1 MFSQKDILNTLDMI
15 DKRHLDIRTIT
26 MGISLLDCCDT
37 DLDRCCEKI
46 YKKITTCAKDLVKVG
61 CEIEKEFGKGSIMKL
76 GSYAATRNIGVIP
89 TGCLTLDLALGVG
102 GLPKGRIIEIYGP
115 EASGKTTV
123 TLHVIAQV
131 QKMGGTA
138 AFIDAEQAL
147 DPVYAK
153 NLGINLDEL
162 YISQPDSGEQ
172 ALDILEYLV
181 RSNAVDLIVV
191 DSVAALTP
199 KSELEG
205 DMGESHMGVQA
216 RLMSQALRKLVAIGN
231 KSNTCIIFINQLR
244 DKIGVMFGSPET
256 TTGGKALKFYS
267 SVRLDVRRVDQ
278 VKDGSE
284 IVGSKTRVKVVKN
297 KVAPPFKTAEFE
309 IIFGK
314 GISNSACILDA
325 AVERGLIEKSGSWF
339 SYNGEKIAQGR
350 EKAMV
355 WLEAHPEI
363 MEAIQATVKAELN
376 PPVEEE

>member
-1 MFSQKDILNTLDMI
+1 MTDDKKHALEQTILQ
-15 DKRHLDIRTIT
+15 
-26 MGISLLDCCDT
+26 
-37 DLDRCCEKI
+37 
-46 YKKITTCAKDLVKVG
+46 
-61 CEIEKEFGKGSIMKL
+61 IEKEFGKGSIMKL
-76 GSYAATRNIGVIP
+76 GSYAASRNIEVIP
-89 TGCLTLDLALGVG
+89 TGCLPLDMALGVG

-147 DPVYAK
+147 DPVYAA

-172 ALDILEYLV
+172 ALDILDYLV

-199 KSELEG
+199 RSELEG

-216 RLMSQALRKLVAIGN
+216 RLMSQCLRKIIAVGN

-244 DKIGVMFGSPET
+244 DKIGVMFGNPET

-267 SVRLDVRRVDQ
+267 SVRLDVRKVDQ
-278 VKDGSE
+278 IKDGSE
-284 IVGSKTRVKVVKN
+284 IIGSKTRVKVVKN
-297 KVAPPFKTAEFE
+297 KVAPPFKSAEFE

-314 GISNSACILDA
+314 GISNSGCILDMA
-325 AVERGLIEKSGSWF
+325 IAHGFIDKSGSWF
-339 SYNGEKIAQGR
+339 SYNGEKIGQGR
-350 EKAMV
+350 ENAKLY
-355 WLEAHPEI
+355 LENHPEVMDLI
-363 MEAIQATVKAELN
+363 SDKIREKLKPST
-376 PPVEEE
+376 EEEKAD

>member
-1 MFSQKDILNTLDMI
+1 MTDDKKKALEQTILQ
-15 DKRHLDIRTIT
+15 
-26 MGISLLDCCDT
+26 
-37 DLDRCCEKI
+37 
-46 YKKITTCAKDLVKVG
+46 
-61 CEIEKEFGKGSIMKL
+61 IEKEFGKGSIMKL
-76 GSYAATRNIGVIP
+76 GSYAASRNIEVIP
-89 TGCLTLDLALGVG
+89 TGCLPLDVALGVG
-102 GLPKGRIIEIYGP
+102 GLPRGRIIEIYGP

-172 ALDILEYLV
+172 ALDILDYLV
-181 RSNAVDLIVV
+181 RSNAVDVIVV

-199 KSELEG
+199 RSELEG

-216 RLMSQALRKLVAIGN
+216 RLMSQCLRKIIAVGN

-244 DKIGVMFGSPET
+244 DKIGVMFGNPET

-267 SVRLDVRRVDQ
+267 SVRLDVRKVDQ
-278 VKDGSE
+278 IKDGSE
-284 IVGSKTRVKVVKN
+284 IIGSKTRVKVVKN

-314 GISNSACILDA
+314 GISNSGCILDM
-325 AVERGLIEKSGSWF
+325 AVAQGLIEKSGSWF
-339 SYNGEKIAQGR
+339 SYNGEKIGQGR
-350 EKAMV
+350 ENAKLY
-355 WLEAHPEI
+355 LENHPELMDSLSDTI
-363 MEAIQATVKAELN
+363 RDRLKPAE
-376 PPVEEE
+376 ETDETAE

>member
-1 MFSQKDILNTLDMI
+1 MTDDKKRALEQTILQ
-15 DKRHLDIRTIT
+15 
-26 MGISLLDCCDT
+26 
-37 DLDRCCEKI
+37 
-46 YKKITTCAKDLVKVG
+46 
-61 CEIEKEFGKGSIMKL
+61 IEKEFGKGSIMKL
-76 GSYAATRNIGVIP
+76 GSYAASRNIEVIP
-89 TGCLTLDLALGVG
+89 TGCLPLDMALGIG

-172 ALDILEYLV
+172 ALDILDYLV
-181 RSNAVDLIVV
+181 RSSAVDLVVV

-199 KSELEG
+199 RAELEG
-205 DMGESHMGVQA
+205 DMGDSHMGVQA
-216 RLMSQALRKLVAIGN
+216 RLMSQCLRKIIATGN
-231 KSNTCIIFINQLR
+231 KSNTCVIFINQLR
-244 DKIGVMFGSPET
+244 DKIGVMFGNPET

-267 SVRLDVRRVDQ
+267 SVRLDVRKVDQ

-284 IVGSKTRVKVVKN
+284 IIGSKTRVKVVKN
-297 KVAPPFKTAEFE
+297 KVAPPFKQAEFE

-314 GISNSACILDA
+314 GICNSGCVLDM
-325 AVERGLIEKSGSWF
+325 AVTNGYIEKSGSWF
-339 SYNGEKIAQGR
+339 SYNGEKIGQGR
-350 EKAMV
+350 ENAKLYLENHPDIMES
-355 WLEAHPEI
+355 LEAKIKE
-363 MEAIQATVKAELN
+363 KLK
-376 PPVEEE
+376 PVEESEETPAE

>member
-1 MFSQKDILNTLDMI
+1 MTDDKKKALEQTILQ
-15 DKRHLDIRTIT
+15 
-26 MGISLLDCCDT
+26 
-37 DLDRCCEKI
+37 
-46 YKKITTCAKDLVKVG
+46 
-61 CEIEKEFGKGSIMKL
+61 IEKEFGKGSIMKL
-76 GSYAATRNIGVIP
+76 GSYAATRNIEVIP
-89 TGCLTLDLALGVG
+89 TGCLTLDLALGIG

-350 EKAMV
+350 EKAKV

>member
-1 MFSQKDILNTLDMI
+1 MTDDKKKALEQTILQ
-15 DKRHLDIRTIT
+15 
-26 MGISLLDCCDT
+26 
-37 DLDRCCEKI
+37 
-46 YKKITTCAKDLVKVG
+46 
-61 CEIEKEFGKGSIMKL
+61 IEKEFGKGSIMKL
-76 GSYAATRNIGVIP
+76 GSYAASRNIEVIP
-89 TGCLTLDLALGVG
+89 TGCLPLDVALGVG

-172 ALDILEYLV
+172 ALDILDYLV

-199 KSELEG
+199 RSELEG

-216 RLMSQALRKLVAIGN
+216 RLMSQCLRKIIAVGN
-231 KSNTCIIFINQLR
+231 KSKTCIIFINQLR
-244 DKIGVMFGSPET
+244 DKIGVMFGNPET

-267 SVRLDVRRVDQ
+267 SVRLDVRKVDQ
-278 VKDGSE
+278 IKDGSE
-284 IVGSKTRVKVVKN
+284 IIGSKTRVKVVKN

-314 GISNSACILDA
+314 GISNSGCILDM
-325 AVERGLIEKSGSWF
+325 AVAHGLVEKSGSWF
-339 SYNGEKIAQGR
+339 SYNGEKIGQGR
-350 EKAMV
+350 ENAKLY
-355 WLEAHPEI
+355 LENHPDV
-363 MEAIQATVKAELN
+363 MESLSTIIRDRLKPA
-376 PPVEEE
+376 EEEAEAGAEEL

>member
-1 MFSQKDILNTLDMI
+1 MTDDKKRALEQTILQ
-15 DKRHLDIRTIT
+15 
-26 MGISLLDCCDT
+26 
-37 DLDRCCEKI
+37 
-46 YKKITTCAKDLVKVG
+46 
-61 CEIEKEFGKGSIMKL
+61 IEKEFGKGSIMKL
-76 GSYAATRNIGVIP
+76 GSYAAARKIEAIP
-89 TGCLTLDLALGVG
+89 TGCLPLDMALGIG
-102 GLPKGRIIEIYGP
+102 GLPRGRIIEIYGP

-172 ALDILEYLV
+172 ALDILDYLV

-199 KSELEG
+199 RSELEG
-205 DMGESHMGVQA
+205 DMGDSHMGVQA
-216 RLMSQALRKLVAIGN
+216 RLMSQCLRKIIAVGN

-244 DKIGVMFGSPET
+244 DKIGVMFGNPET

-267 SVRLDVRRVDQ
+267 SVRLDVRKVDQ
-278 VKDGSE
+278 IKDGSE
-284 IVGSKTRVKVVKN
+284 IIGSKTRVKVVKN
-297 KVAPPFKTAEFE
+297 KMAPPFKTAEFE

-314 GISNSACILDA
+314 GISNSGCILDM
-325 AVERGLIEKSGSWF
+325 AVSYGYIEKSGSWF
-339 SYNGEKIAQGR
+339 SYNGEKIGQGR
-350 EKAMV
+350 ENAKMY
-355 WLEAHPEI
+355 LENH
-363 MEAIQATVKAELN
+363 TELMDMLSDKIKEKLK
-376 PPVEEE
+376 PAEEEQAEE

>member
-1 MFSQKDILNTLDMI
+1 MTDDKKKALEQTILQ
-15 DKRHLDIRTIT
+15 
-26 MGISLLDCCDT
+26 
-37 DLDRCCEKI
+37 
-46 YKKITTCAKDLVKVG
+46 
-61 CEIEKEFGKGSIMKL
+61 IEKEFGKGSIMKL

-297 KVAPPFKTAEFE
+297 KVAPPFKSAEFE

-314 GISNSACILDA
+314 GISNSGCVLDA

-350 EKAMV
+350 EKAKA
-355 WLEAHPEI
+355 WLEAHPDI